1 MSKFATF
8 LWYDS
13 QAIEAARFYVSLFPE
28 AKLHGVD
35 GMSARFQLGGQDYI
49 AFNGG
54 PYYALNPAVS
64 IMVDCPT
71 QAEIDSL
78 WTRLLADG
86 GQESRC
92 GWLVDRFGLS
102 WQVAPV
108 DVLAR
113 TIGNPD
119 PAKAQ
124 AATAAM
130 MTMAKLDI
138 AMLEKAYAGR

>member
-1 MSKFATF
+1 MSKISTF
-8 LWYDS
+8 LWYNTEAP
-13 QAIEAARFYVSLFPE
+13 QAAAFYVSLFPDAE
-28 AKLHGVD
+28 LLATD
-35 GMSARFQLGGQDYI
+35 ERSARFRLGGQLYV

-54 PYYALNPAVS
+54 DYFRLNPAVS

-78 WTRLLADG
+78 WERLLAGG

-108 DVLAR
+108 ALLAA
-113 TIGNPD
+113 TIGSSD
-119 PAKAQ
+119 LQKAQ
-124 AATAAM
+124 RSTAAM
-130 MTMAKLDI
+130 MTMTKLDN
-138 AMLEKAYAGR
+138 ATLEKA